1 MRRAAAKEV
10 GVRIA
15 DWIWW
20 AAYGLVGVD
29 LARRIRRGLRGG
41 VGLQA
46 SRLPGLDRR
55 GLDPALLCFF
65 AVMLYSAMGLIFYL
79 VLVG

>member
-1 MRRAAAKEV
+1 M
-10 GVRIA
+10 RIA

-29 LARRIRRGLRGG
+29 LARRVRRGLTGRAA
-41 VGLQA
+41 LQA

-65 AVMLYSAMGLIFYL
+65 AVMLYSAMGLVFYL